1 MAELNGQFDAKVN
14 NWIGRNILPVIITMG
29 VGYVG
34 TVTTGINSSL
44 KEMQESIKS
53 LEQNYAVFATQQ
65 RRIEQDVEELWQ
77 EIRDHEKRI
86 QLLEKRR

>member
-1 MAELNGQFDAKVN
+1 MAEINGQFDAKVN

-34 TVTTGINSSL
+34 TVTTGINTSL

-53 LEQNYAVFATQQ
+53 LEKNYAVFATQQ
-65 RRIEQDVEELWQ
+65 RRIEQDIEEIWD